1 MQAISVRKTKPQR
14 GKNHSEGAIYFQAS
28 VFLQHKGN
36 KLITLAECLTQ
47 NPTILKMLG
56 WKFTTIFCWNLSK
69 FQYSPY
75 KDEVRVEVNF

>member
-36 KLITLAECLTQ
+36 KLITWTLTS
-47 NPTILKMLG
+47 L
-56 WKFTTIFCWNLSK
+56 
-69 FQYSPY
+69 
-75 KDEVRVEVNF
+75 D

>member
-36 KLITLAECLTQ
+36 KLITLYAWTHEHSLVWT
-47 NPTILKMLG
+47 
-56 WKFTTIFCWNLSK
+56 SE
-69 FQYSPY
+69 QY
-75 KDEVRVEVNF
+75 